1 MEIISSQPLFAA
13 LPPSAMAYPAQILP
27 MMENLIFKS
36 RKGRP
41 FPVHQESPFALAF
54 GKVHSLTDR
63 MIHPSFP
70 EALPAE
76 VPPQCRGWSPEE

>member
-27 MMENLIFKS
+27 VMENLI
-36 RKGRP
+36 KGRP

-70 EALPAE
+70 EAGPEE
-76 VPPQCRGWSPEE
+76 VPPPCRG

>member
-27 MMENLIFKS
+27 VMENLIFKS

-41 FPVHQESPFALAF
+41 FPVHQESPFALAL

-70 EALPAE
+70 EAGPEE
-76 VPPQCRGWSPEE
+76 VPPPYRGWSPGG

>member
-13 LPPSAMAYPAQILP
+13 LPPSAMAFPAQILP
-27 MMENLIFKS
+27 VMENLIFKS

-41 FPVHQESPFALAF
+41 FPVHQESPFSLAF
-54 GKVHSLTDR
+54 VKVHSLTDR

-70 EALPAE
+70 EAGPEGAPLPC
-76 VPPQCRGWSPEE
+76 QGW

>member
-27 MMENLIFKS
+27 VMKNPFFKS
-36 RKGRP
+36 RKDRP
-41 FPVHQESPFALAF
+41 FPMHQESPFTLAF

-70 EALPAE
+70 EALQAE
-76 VPPQCRGWSPEE
+76 APPPCQGWSPKE